1 MQPASGRSSMSSHRP
16 ARPFAL
22 QAGPICARHT
32 EVFTMPRRSYSWE
45 NDPPKPRRRRLWRWL
60 LLVPVL
66 LALLA
71 AVAGAVFLLMLHS
84 EFREMA
90 QQFDLERLERMES
103 ASSIYDRG
111 GTLMGRI
118 FIQNR
123 EPVPYD
129 KLPKVLVEAVV
140 AAEDQKF
147 WTHGGVDYLG
157 ILRAAQA
164 NWLAGRIRQG
174 ASTVT
179 QQLARNSFD
188 LKERTYRRKLLEMA
202 LAQRIEEHFPKEKIM
217 ELYLNRVYFGGG
229 LYGAEAAAR
238 GYFGVPAA
246 DLTAAQAAVLA
257 GLLKSPNSLSPWTNL
272 EASRTSRNNVLRQ
285 MLEMG
290 FLDRSAYEKAVAEP
304 LAVRARPD
312 PVKQSYAIDYVRQQI
327 IASLGYD
334 RAMNGGF
341 KVYTTIDSAMQAE
354 AEKSLRR
361 ELDTIEARPGYG
373 HETYAR
379 FQERLEGKGLKP
391 GDSNTEQ
398 PAYLQGAVLA
408 LDNTTGGILVMVG
421 GRDFRHSEYNRSV
434 QGRRPVGTAFVPFL
448 YAAAF
453 EKGLFPGTVVQD
465 WALDNRLVGF
475 GGTAGILGEWG
486 VEQAQNS
493 YEGEITAREALVRG
507 KNGAVVRLGFQTGA
521 DAVTKLAREA
531 GIESPLRPYA
541 NAYLGSSEQTLEETA
556 LAYTIFPGMGTR
568 PDRTHIIERIENPE
582 GEVVYQRQTQRK
594 KVVTEGV
601 AWQVHN
607 LLTDV
612 IARGTG
618 SKAVTDYGLAV
629 AGAAGKTGTAY
640 NFTDVWFM
648 GYTPAVTCG
657 VWIGYDKPQQI
668 FRGAFGRDLALPVW
682 VDVMNASRKDFPSEP
697 MKAPVSVEHVE
708 ICRLSGELAT
718 DKCLDKTRTA
728 DGAETSSSTAY
739 SEYAVLG
746 RAPTVECS
754 VHSGGLK
761 SFVKEFNEEEWPRA
775 AVAVDLSKVP
785 PVDVSSAP
793 VVGSADPYNAVSP
806 ATMDAFGADV
816 PVAKAFAVNS
826 PEAAVAAGA
835 TNNLPPAPEVRKPEQ
850 GGVAAALSAE
860 MPSVNL
866 PPPPPIRF

>member
-1 MQPASGRSSMSSHRP
+1 
-16 ARPFAL
+16 
-22 QAGPICARHT
+22 
-32 EVFTMPRRSYSWE
+32 MPSRNYSWE
-45 NDPPKPRRRRLWRWL
+45 EEPSKKRKRRRLWPWL
-60 LLVPVL
+60 VLLPLL
-66 LALLA
+66 LALLGGLA
-71 AVAGAVFLLMLHS
+71 AGIGVLLLRA

-90 QQFDLERLERMES
+90 QQFDLQRLERMES
-103 ASSIYDRG
+103 ASTIYDREG
-111 GTLMGRI
+111 ELMGRI

-129 KLPKVLVEAVV
+129 KLPKVLVQAVV

-157 ILRAAQA
+157 ILRAARA
-164 NWLAGRIRQG
+164 NWSSGRIRQG

-246 DLTAAQAAVLA
+246 DMTAAQAAVLA
-257 GLLKSPNSLSPWTNL
+257 GLLKSPNGLSPWTNL
-272 EASRTSRNNVLRQ
+272 EASRVSRNNVLRQ

-290 FLDRSAYEKAVAEP
+290 FLDHAAYERSVAEP
-304 LAVRARPD
+304 LTVRDRPD
-312 PVKQSYAIDYVRQQI
+312 PVKQSYAIDYVRQQVI
-327 IASLGYD
+327 NSLGYD

-341 KVYTTIDSAMQAE
+341 KIFTTVDSSMQGE
-354 AEKSLRR
+354 AEKSLQRQL
-361 ELDTIEARPGYG
+361 ESIEARPGYG
-373 HETYAR
+373 HETYAQFQRR
-379 FQERLEGKGLKP
+379 FDAKNIKP
-391 GDSNTEQ
+391 GDSNTEA
-398 PAYLQGAVLA
+398 PDYLQGAVMA
-408 LDNTTGGILVMVG
+408 LDNSTGGILVMVG

-434 QGRRPVGTAFVPFL
+434 QGKRPLGTAFTPFL
-448 YAAAF
+448 YGAAF
-453 EKGLFPGTVVQD
+453 QKGLYPGTVVQD

-486 VEQAQNS
+486 VEQAENT

-507 KNGAVVRLGFQTGA
+507 KNGAVVRIGFQTGM
-521 DAVTKLAREA
+521 DAVGKVAHDA
-531 GIESPLRPYA
+531 GIDSPLRPYA
-541 NAYLGSSEQTLEETA
+541 NSYLGSSEQTLEETT
-556 LAYTIFPGMGTR
+556 LAYTTFPRMGSR

-582 GEVVYQRQTQRK
+582 GDVVYQRK
-594 KVVTEGV
+594 TESKSVLPDGV
-601 AWQVHN
+601 AWQVHSI
-607 LLTDV
+607 LTDAL
-612 IARGTG
+612 ARGTG
-618 SKAVTDYGLAV
+618 SKAMTDYGLAV

-640 NFTDVWFM
+640 NFTDAWFM

-682 VDVMNASRKDFPSEP
+682 VDVMNSSRKDFPSSP
-697 MKAPVSVEHVE
+697 IKAPVSVEQVQ

-718 DKCLDKTRTA
+718 DKCVEKIRQPGGGDTT
-728 DGAETSSSTAY
+728 ESTACT
-739 SEYAVLG
+739 EYILLG
-746 RAPTVECS
+746 RAPTVQCS
-754 VHSGGLK
+754 MHAGGIK
-761 SFVKEFNEEEWPRA
+761 SFVKEFSEEEWPRA

-793 VVGSADPYNAVSP
+793 VVGGADPYNSVSP
-806 ATMDAFGADV
+806 ATMFAAGADV
-816 PVAKAFAVNS
+816 PVAKANLPEGAAPAVGTD
-826 PEAAVAAGA
+826 VAGA
-835 TNNLPPAPEVRKPEQ
+835 QAPEVRRPEQ
-850 GGVAAALSAE
+850 GGVTAALSIEAPV
-860 MPSVNL
+860 MNL